1 MMHKI
6 LIIAK
11 REYLERVRAK
21 SFIFLTLFLPALMF
35 GLIVVPT
42 LISGKGGNEARH
54 LVVVATDI
62 RSGDLIRQQLTLVN
76 EQDRQKAAEA
86 QDVPR
91 RRMAGTAKL
100 TVDVDTDTSEA
111 RHQALSE
118 MVKQKQLD
126 GVLFATQDALMAK
139 KIIFLTRDVSSFT
152 ANEEIQRGIN
162 EALRRDLLKSK
173 GMSDQEIESALKPVD
188 LEPQSPTGMGN
199 AQALFFTVFSLVMV
213 LYVTV
218 LLHGV
223 NVMRAVLEEKTSR
236 VMEVMLST
244 ARSSELMAGK
254 ILGVAAVGL
263 TQIGIWAAMVIF
275 PSAGGLLAGMSAI
288 KGILSPGLLVYF
300 AVFFLLGFALYST
313 LCAAVGA
320 MVNSEQEAQQL
331 QFVVMLPMIVAV
343 IILVNVFQYP
353 SSPMAVWASMFPLT
367 APLIMFMRVA
377 LQSPPIWQIALSI
390 ILMIATVFGLVW
402 ACGRIYRVG
411 ILMYGKKPTLPE
423 LMKWIRY
430 A

>member
-1 MMHKI
+1 
-6 LIIAK
+6 
-11 REYLERVRAK
+11 
-21 SFIFLTLFLPALMF
+21 
-35 GLIVVPT
+35 
-42 LISGKGGNEARH
+42 
-54 LVVVATDI
+54 
-62 RSGDLIRQQLTLVN
+62 
-76 EQDRQKAAEA
+76 
-86 QDVPR
+86 
-91 RRMAGTAKL
+91 
-100 TVDVDTDTSEA
+100 
-111 RHQALSE
+111 
-118 MVKQKQLD
+118 
-126 GVLFATQDALMAK
+126 
-139 KIIFLTRDVSSFT
+139 
-152 ANEEIQRGIN
+152 
-162 EALRRDLLKSK
+162 
-173 GMSDQEIESALKPVD
+173 
-188 LEPQSPTGMGN
+188 
-199 AQALFFTVFSLVMV
+199 
-213 LYVTV
+213 
-218 LLHGV
+218 
-223 NVMRAVLEEKTSR
+223 

>member
-1 MMHKI
+1 MMHKT

-21 SFIFLTLFLPALMF
+21 SFIFMTLFIPALMF
-35 GLIVVPT
+35 GVTVVPT
-42 LISGKGGNEARH
+42 LILNRGGTEAKH
-54 LVVVATDI
+54 LVVVANDLK
-62 RSGDLIRQQLTLVN
+62 SGDLIRQQLAQVN
-76 EQDRQKAAEA
+76 EQDRQKAED

-91 RRMAGTAKL
+91 RRMAATGKL

-111 RHQALSE
+111 RRAALTE

-126 GVLFATQDALMAK
+126 GVLFATEGALKAK
-139 KIIFLTRDVSSFT
+139 KIVFLTRDVSSFT

-173 GMSDQEIESALKPVD
+173 GMTDQEIESALKPVD
-188 LEPQSPTGMGN
+188 LEPQSPTGRGN
-199 AQALFFTVFSLVMV
+199 PQVLFFTVFSLVMI
-213 LYVTV
+213 LYMTV

-223 NVMRAVLEEKTSR
+223 NVMRAILEEKTSR

-244 ARSSELMAGK
+244 ARPSEMMAGK
-254 ILGVAAVGL
+254 ILGVAGVGL
-263 TQIGIWAAMVIF
+263 TQIAIWAALAIF
-275 PSAGGLLAGMSAI
+275 PSAGGLLVGMSAI
-288 KGILSPGLLVYF
+288 KGILSPELLAYF
-300 AVFFLLGFALYST
+300 AAFFLLGFALYST

-320 MVNSEQEAQQL
+320 MVNSEQEAQQM
-331 QFVVMLPMIVAV
+331 QFIVMLPMIVAV
-343 IILVNVFQYP
+343 IILVNIFQYP
-353 SSPMAVWASMFPLT
+353 SSPAAVWASLFPLT

-390 ILMIATVFGLVW
+390 ILMIATIFGLVW